1 MGSACSSCSNVMW
14 SGVYI
19 QYFVL
24 YVPRVGYCVC
34 CDISAGL
41 IRPADLYA
49 TYYMGLFFDMRVST
63 SLNPFFSV
71 PLHKPSVYR
80 VSQEEI
86 SLFYKVI
93 ISVILNKKLC
103 MYTYA
108 IPNAFRDTVIS
119 LYRSLDLAPK
129 IVLHSRHTAP
139 FRFLFMGLDEG

>member
-80 VSQEEI
+80 VSQEE
-86 SLFYKVI
+86 V
-93 ISVILNKKLC
+93 SVCIQGVPGGSVTILEGHG
-103 MYTYA
+103 
-108 IPNAFRDTVIS
+108 FG
-119 LYRSLDLAPK
+119 
-129 IVLHSRHTAP
+129 HSKQK
-139 FRFLFMGLDEG
+139 